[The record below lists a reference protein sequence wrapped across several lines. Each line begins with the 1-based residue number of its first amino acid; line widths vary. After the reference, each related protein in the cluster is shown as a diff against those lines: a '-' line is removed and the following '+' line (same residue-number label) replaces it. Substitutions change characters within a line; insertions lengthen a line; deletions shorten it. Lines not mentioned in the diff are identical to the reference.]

1 MLQPHPESPF
11 SQQSIDRLH
20 RRDTLRTAS
29 HLAMTAL
36 LGVTPFVSVYAQ
48 DVYQNMEVQA
58 NAKID
63 VERLYE
69 PLDPDNSNVAIVALH
84 GFGNYDSKEVAKY
97 LGPAAQIFQD
107 GQRWSVK
114 YGNAFL
120 EEQAIT
126 EKIIELSKAYNVDT
140 ISLLGY
146 SGGGAISMRVAE
158 QLMRQ
163 ADLDVSLIIATS
175 TPDGAKGLRQLQRD
189 EIEVSQ
195 AIELIP
201 GAKYSSFVRYIG
213 EMYFRRDQYDSGSP
227 IEQLSDA
234 FTVHQSVL
242 EDLQKKDMPGTW
254 LLTDQV
260 NAITSAHIEDR
271 IESMATMEGETPPV
285 VVYLGTAEP
294 GYDYVVNDKL
304 SGSNICGYA
313 HEHDMTCIRYNVPGA
328 VHTRPDL
335 ANDAYLQTAEAI
347 GPMVR
352 HALLQRTETTMLNAD
367 EPATTISI
375 LPPDVR

>member
-29 HLAMTAL
+29 HMAMTAL

-63 VERLYE
+63 IERLYE

-163 ADLDVSLIIATS
+163 TDLDISLITAIS
-175 TPDGAKGLRQLQRD
+175 TPDGAQGLRQLQRD

-213 EMYFRRDQYDSGSP
+213 EMYFRRDRYDSGSP
-227 IEQLSDA
+227 IERLSDA

-242 EDLQKKDMPGTW
+242 EDMQKKDMPGTW

-260 NAITSAHIEDR
+260 NAITSARIENR
-271 IESMATMEGETPPV
+271 IESMATMEGEVPPV
-285 VVYLGTAEP
+285 IVYLGTAKP

-313 HEHDMTCIRYNVPGA
+313 HQHDMSCIRQNVPGA

-352 HALLQRTETTMLNAD
+352 HAIAHRTPNTSLD
-367 EPATTISI
+367 ENTGKDIPAPQPGV
-375 LPPDVR
+375 L